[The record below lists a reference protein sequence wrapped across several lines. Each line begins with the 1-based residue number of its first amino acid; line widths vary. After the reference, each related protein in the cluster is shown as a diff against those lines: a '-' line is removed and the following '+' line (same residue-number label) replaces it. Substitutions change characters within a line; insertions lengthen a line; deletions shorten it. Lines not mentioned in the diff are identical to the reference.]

1 MASVLTHHGG
11 SGAPRAKLK
20 TPNPRASSLCALGK
34 TTLGAQESL
43 TLGALFLESHD
54 CVEGL
59 SVLLW
64 PPLRAPLPPA
74 RCAARH
80 PPPVL
85 IGHAASLTPY

>member
-64 PPLRAPLPPA
+64 PPLRAPLT
-74 RCAARH
+74 